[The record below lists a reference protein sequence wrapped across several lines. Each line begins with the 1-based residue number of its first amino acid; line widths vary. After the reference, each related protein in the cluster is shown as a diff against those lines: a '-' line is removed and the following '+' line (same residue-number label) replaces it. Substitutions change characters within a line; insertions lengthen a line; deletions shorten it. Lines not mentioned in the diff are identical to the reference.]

1 METKMKKYTYAA
13 YDRKG
18 RLVELTVIAETKGEA
33 DKLARGIFH
42 SSFEFIDTDEGI
54 FLNDEEDYNG

>member
-1 METKMKKYTYAA
+1 MKKYSFSA

-18 RLVELTVIAETKGEA
+18 RLVELKVIAESKGEA
-33 DKLARGIFH
+33 GKLARGIFN

-54 FLNDEEDYNG
+54 FLNDEEDYT